1 MNVKNPIH
9 KFYIDQLSD
18 VEKKIIENKKMLNEL
33 TENQTSL
40 KRGKVQLA
48 KLIREITEGKWHGTI
63 INYY

>member
-1 MNVKNPIH
+1 MMNVKNPIH

-40 KRGKVQLA
+40 KRGKVQLT
-48 KLIREITEGKWHGTI
+48 KLIREITEGK
-63 INYY
+63 